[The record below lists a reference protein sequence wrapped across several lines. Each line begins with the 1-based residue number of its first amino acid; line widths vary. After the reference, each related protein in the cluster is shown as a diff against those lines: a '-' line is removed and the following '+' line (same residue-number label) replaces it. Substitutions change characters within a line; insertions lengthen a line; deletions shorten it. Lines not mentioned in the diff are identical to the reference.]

1 MDDAHINGAIQ
12 LRQPVG
18 RTAAM
23 AVLCDEQIRDVIGI
37 EPLADGQ
44 YHRAAVKGQGKR
56 AHRPHAMASS
66 GAGLDEQVRRQIKA
80 RISIKPKARVLAWI
94 PEHP

>member
-1 MDDAHINGAIQ
+1 MDDAHINGAIK

-18 RTAAM
+18 GTAAM

-44 YHRAAVKGQGKR
+44 HHRAAVKGQGER
-56 AHRPHAMASS
+56 VHRPDAMPSS
-66 GAGLDEQVRRQIKA
+66 GAGLNEQTRRQIKT
-80 RISIKPKARVLAWI
+80 RISIKPNTRFSRVNS
-94 PEHP
+94 